1 MNRTSLL
8 YPMTLATSKVIDYN
22 TAEPVYF
29 LNDIYLRD
37 DGQVKNISVEVA
49 VSATDRLSWNQEY
62 NSTNNASIML
72 YTFTDNISDVLQWEM
87 FLMSFNFC
95 QSAIRP
101 ADRNINS
108 NRTINVTVQDCSN
121 TSTVTVI
128 INVLPLPPEVT
139 ITVQNTTFVE
149 GHDFILLRRNL
160 SIVVIQDP
168 DALFVSLTVTLQ

>member
-1 MNRTSLL
+1 
-8 YPMTLATSKVIDYN
+8 MTLATSKVIDYN
-22 TAEPVYF
+22 TTEPVYF

-37 DGQVKNISVEVA
+37 DRQVKNISIEVA
-49 VSATDRLSWNQEY
+49 VSATDKLSWNH
-62 NSTNNASIML
+62 NSTNNASTTL

-87 FLMSFNFC
+87 FLMSFSFC
-95 QSAIRP
+95 QSAMRP
-101 ADRNINS
+101 ADRNISS
-108 NRTINVTVQDCSN
+108 NRTVSVTVQDCSN

-149 GHDFILLRRNL
+149 GHDLILLRRNL